1 MNIKISDLLL
11 KSPAVFT
18 LQNTLRL
25 PLATLVD
32 KIHPFL
38 RIRSVIQDP
47 LLSWRR
53 RRDGVVTLE
62 FESRSRYVLTVLW
75 ITVTLLIATFVP
87 DISKVISVIGGISA
101 FFIFIFPG
109 NTLVIR
115 SCSLKCVATL

>member
-25 PLATLVD
+25 LLATLVD